1 MPTQQEY
8 NVSVQHGR
16 KIHARV
22 VLLNFNFQRVDSW
35 ENVVV
40 GTPSF
45 SINAESDI
53 RRTCNISLLPK
64 DKSFDIKYG
73 NKIWLDKY
81 VQIYLGIEDI
91 RSRNEIVYTN
101 MGIFM
106 INNPNRVYTPTDNTL
121 TFEGLDLMAKMTG
134 LRNGNL
140 EGMIHRIP
148 QNSNVREAIIALIR
162 LAGFERYIVEECP
175 YAVPNDINISVGGTV
190 YDALLI
196 LKNIVPNYQM
206 YFDVD
211 GIFHYEPTPSGD
223 NEQIRVSDTI
233 WKRNLASYQV
243 STDFSTIKNVI
254 EVYGKTHEISNFST
268 NTIVNGNGYE
278 LTIASINAYRNNVK
292 IGFVIPSVFNNS
304 YSTVNVNGLGAKRL
318 RYEKGKE
325 VNPSIEMKP
334 NTYYVA
340 KYIQNGD
347 YWLFMGEV
355 TPHAISEDTNPS
367 SPFYVNGTT
376 GRIRIV
382 LSGGEYDN
390 IYMSTL
396 AKERADWE
404 LYSRCKIKDSIT
416 LQCVPIYWLDVN
428 WLIEITLPNKQG
440 EEETNKYIIKQVN
453 TTFDVGGLQ
462 QIVAMRY
469 YPFYSGV

>member
-8 NVSVQHGR
+8 NVSVQQGR

-53 RRTCNISLLPK
+53 RRTCSISLLPK

-73 NKIWLDKY
+73 NKIWIDKY
-81 VQIYLGIEDI
+81 VQIYLGIEDVH
-91 RSRNEIVYTN
+91 SKNEVVYTN
-101 MGIFM
+101 MGIYM
-106 INNPNRVYTPTDNTL
+106 INNPSRVYTPIDNTL

-148 QNSNVREAIIALIR
+148 QNSNVREAIIALVK

-175 YAVPNDINISVGGTV
+175 YSVPNDINISVGGTV
-190 YDALLI
+190 YDALLV
-196 LKNIVPNYQM
+196 LKNIVPNYQI
-206 YFDVD
+206 YFDID

-233 WKRNLASYQV
+233 WEKTLSSYQV
-243 STDFSTIKNVI
+243 NTDFSNIKNVI

-268 NTIVNGNGYE
+268 STTINGNSYV
-278 LTIASINAYRNNVK
+278 LT
-292 IGFVIPSVFNNS
+292 IPSVTTLRNNLKVGFVAPS
-304 YSTVNVNGLGAKRL
+304 KINNTTIGIILNGSPTKVLRNENGTLPKLENRANV
-318 RYEKGKE
+318 
-325 VNPSIEMKP
+325 
-334 NTYYVA
+334 YYVA
-340 KYIQNGD
+340 KYIQSGD

-355 TPHAISEDTNPS
+355 TPSATAEDINPD

-440 EEETNKYIIKQVN
+440 EEEKNKYIIKQIN
-453 TTFDVGGLQ
+453 TTFDISGLQ
-462 QIVAMRY
+462 QVTAMRY
-469 YPFYSGV
+469 YPFYSST